1 MKVVLQRV
9 AQARVDVAGELVGR
23 IGPGLLLLAGFAP
36 GDEPAQVRAA
46 AQRLLAYR
54 IFPDEQ
60 GRMNR
65 DVRQAGGGVLAV
77 PNFTLEADTRRGL
90 RPSFA
95 SAAPPAQ
102 AQPLFE
108 EFLAALRASGLDV
121 ASGRFGADMQVQLV
135 NDGPV
140 TLSFAF

>member
-9 AQARVDVAGELVGR
+9 AEARVDVAGDLVGR

-36 GDEPAQVRAA
+36 GDEPAVVRAA

-54 IFPDEQ
+54 IFPDAQ

-95 SAAPPAQ
+95 SAAPPEQ
-102 AQPLFE
+102 ARVLFG
-108 EFLAALRASGLDV
+108 EFVAALGESGLEV
-121 ASGRFGADMQVQLV
+121 ASGRFGADMQVRLL